1 MKPWIKKRKPAH
13 LTLFW
18 SYIALLLIAAFI
30 FDTAIILFFY
40 AIRNIILTAIMQVLT
55 SIYIVLAVFAIAVI
69 LLWKT
74 RQQWLL
80 GISALIALFIAIFL
94 QYLIARPRPNIEHL
108 ATAGGASF
116 PSMHAA
122 FLFAMVPF
130 LDKDLHKSKKIW
142 LTLIILIAVSRLYL
156 GVHYLSDI
164 IFGAAIGYTI
174 GYIFAWS
181 QKKYSIL
188 EKLEIK

>member
-1 MKPWIKKRKPAH
+1 
-13 LTLFW
+13 
-18 SYIALLLIAAFI
+18 
-30 FDTAIILFFY
+30 
-40 AIRNIILTAIMQVLT
+40 MQVLT
-55 SIYIVLAVFAIAVI
+55 SVYIILAVFAIAVI

-80 GISALIALFIAIFL
+80 GISAFLALFIAIFL
-94 QYLIARPRPNIEHL
+94 KYLIARPRPQLEYL
-108 ATAGGASF
+108 TTAGGASF
-116 PSMHAA
+116 PSIHAA

-130 LDKDLHKSKKIW
+130 INKDFHKSKKIW
-142 LTLIILIAVSRLYL
+142 LTIIIIIAISRLYL

-181 QKKYSIL
+181 QKKYNIL